1 MNLRKYIELTKS
13 DFSEQPVYEVLS
25 NLIHGRICAK
35 DKEGNELKEDVFNNG
50 CTEIQN
56 FLKNMTYQD
65 ILDAMSDDELENLI
79 NAEGDY
85 VKVIAFRLKF
95 ERDEVLFAKLRKK
108 YPASYKFMN
117 ETNHIE
123 NDYVFQL
130 DPLKFYSIPEFCLNE
145 LKKCIQEN

>member
-1 MNLRKYIELTKS
+1 MLRSHIDTHIY
-13 DFSEQPVYEVLS
+13 
-25 NLIHGRICAK
+25 
-35 DKEGNELKEDVFNNG
+35 
-50 CTEIQN
+50 
-56 FLKNMTYQD
+56 FLRYRKIWQT
-65 ILDAMSDDELENLI
+65 
-79 NAEGDY
+79 EGDY

-130 DPLKFYSIPEFCLNE
+130 DPLKFYSIPEFYLNE